1 MAFCLKSYFLNL
13 GLKVKVVVVLLAQDF
28 PFLGKTD
35 VLLFF
40 PLSSPVLTLAR
51 CSEFLTRETKNS
63 GLEETLDSISWET
76 RVEA

>member
-1 MAFCLKSYFLNL
+1 MFEELLSQLGAESYRCYFA
-13 GLKVKVVVVLLAQDF
+13 GSGF